1 VFAALSADAQG
12 NALQMAV
19 SAALTSDAQ
28 RNAFQMAEQEWNIWA
43 V

>member
-1 VFAALSADAQG
+1 
-12 NALQMAV
+12 MAV